1 MSWTIPS
8 DPSSWPGTEPESAFS
23 LCLAYVRGAMC
34 VAVDYV
40 YWCGIRSDAHNMY
53 TSVCVSLESVAQETF
68 QPFQMVRESEQ
79 MCAVV
84 KRLLHRTNVSH
95 DPQTLPSSLE
105 VRLWLLVWQARPP
118 LPQHRSLAVLAG
130 EVWSGHLGSLFVYR
144 WNVLTQQLHH
154 HNCARVHT
162 THVNG

>member
-1 MSWTIPS
+1 M
-8 DPSSWPGTEPESAFS
+8 FV
-23 LCLAYVRGAMC
+23 AYVRGAMC

-53 TSVCVSLESVAQETF
+53 ASVCVSLGYVAQENF
-68 QPFQMVRESEQ
+68 QPFQMVRESEAAKK
-79 MCAVV
+79 MCTVV
-84 KRLLHRTNVSH
+84 KRIVHRTDVSY
-95 DPQTLPSSLE
+95 DSQTLPSSLE
-105 VRLWLLVWQARPP
+105 VRLWLLVWQASPP

-154 HNCARVHT
+154 QNCARVRT
-162 THVNG
+162 THTC